1 MKDDELANNQQSVI
15 NNRMERVERNER
27 MKRVKKR
34 QLERIIRE
42 SNNSCNL

>member
-1 MKDDELANNQQSVI
+1 
-15 NNRMERVERNER
+15 MERVERNER
-27 MKRVKKR
+27 MKRVKKW